1 MAGALH
7 KLTASQAKALL
18 KPGRHSDGGG
28 LQLRIRP
35 SGSKSWVFNY
45 RDNGRRRDYGLG
57 GYDKLTLA
65 QAREKASECRS
76 ALASGETLAKAFQK
90 QMSMTFAE
98 ASAQYVEL
106 RKSDW
111 RSEKTIYRWEMFLQR
126 YGSSLMPMD
135 CKDIRRE
142 DVETA
147 LRPHWVRINH
157 SARYFRNMIETVLD
171 YATVKGWREG
181 DNPARWKGNL
191 EYVLARKKPPVKHNR
206 AVSIED
212 APKLY
217 RELVVM
223 KTSGSQCAAFALL
236 TAARNGEARN
246 VTAEQIDWKQGVWN
260 VPAVLMKRGVDHA
273 VPLSLQAIGL
283 LKQQPLEADLMFP
296 GLRNRVMSD
305 NTVRKAVRSA
315 GFPEA
320 TAHGMRSTFRDW
332 CGETGAPRELAE
344 LALSHAVG
352 NETER
357 AYRRLTALERRRTLM
372 QDWADYLSGDSA

>member
-1 MAGALH
+1 
-7 KLTASQAKALL
+7 
-18 KPGRHSDGGG
+18 
-28 LQLRIRP
+28 
-35 SGSKSWVFNY
+35 
-45 RDNGRRRDYGLG
+45 
-57 GYDKLTLA
+57 
-65 QAREKASECRS
+65 
-76 ALASGETLAKAFQK
+76 
-90 QMSMTFAE
+90 
-98 ASAQYVEL
+98 
-106 RKSDW
+106 
-111 RSEKTIYRWEMFLQR
+111 
-126 YGSSLMPMD
+126 
-135 CKDIRRE
+135 
-142 DVETA
+142 
-147 LRPHWVRINH
+147 
-157 SARYFRNMIETVLD
+157 MIETVLD

-217 RELVVM
+217 RELQAM

-246 VTAEQIDWKQGVWN
+246 VTAEQIDWKQGVWK
-260 VPAVLMKRGVDHA
+260 VPDSLMKRGVDHA
-273 VPLSLQAIGL
+273 VPLSLQVIGL
-283 LKQQPLEADLMFP
+283 LKQQPLESDLMFP
-296 GLRNRVMSD
+296 GLRNREMSD

-315 GFPEA
+315 GFQEA

-344 LALSHAVG
+344 LALSHAIG

-357 AYRRLTALERRRTLM
+357 AYRRLTALERRRKLM

>member
-1 MAGALH
+1 MAGSLH
-7 KLTASQAKALL
+7 KLTASQVKSNK
-18 KPGRHSDGGG
+18 KPGRYSDGGG
-28 LQLRIRP
+28 LQLRIRS

-45 RDNGRRRDYGLG
+45 QDNGRRRDFGLG
-57 GYDKLTLA
+57 GYEKLTLA
-65 QAREKASECRS
+65 EAREKAAECRS
-76 ALASGETLAKAFQK
+76 ALASGKTLAVHFASQR
-90 QMSMTFAE
+90 SVTFAE
-98 ASAQYVEL
+98 AAAEYVNL
-106 RKSDW
+106 RRSDW
-111 RSEKTIYRWEMFLQR
+111 RSEKTIYRWEMFLER
-126 YGSSLMPMD
+126 YGRSLMPMD

-142 DVETA
+142 DVEAA

-191 EYVLARKKPPVKHNR
+191 EFLLARKKPPVKHNR
-206 AVSIED
+206 AVSIKD

-217 RELVVM
+217 RELLAM
-223 KTSGSQCAAFALL
+223 KTSGSQCAVFALL

-246 VTAEQIDWKQGVWN
+246 VTAEQIDWEQGVWN
-260 VPAVLMKRGVDHA
+260 VPAALMKRGVDHA
-273 VPLSLQAIGL
+273 VPLSLQAVAI
-283 LKQQPLEADLMFP
+283 LKNRPLNTDLMFP
-296 GLRNRVMSD
+296 GHRNRVMSD

-315 GFPEA
+315 GFPDA

-344 LALSHAVG
+344 LALSHAIG

-357 AYRRLTALERRRTLM
+357 AYRRLTALDRRRKLM